1 MEAPANSRAG
11 RPFAVDVLANSVV
24 FLLRR
29 VALLCFGIDF
39 AVDLAANSAVSPPS
53 LAPPPTR
60 RWLHFA
66 TNVNATLLVLLL
78 LLLGCFFP

>member
-1 MEAPANSRAG
+1 MEAPTNSRAG

-29 VALLCFGIDF
+29 VALLCFGIGF
-39 AVDLAANSAVSPPS
+39 AVDLTTNSAVSPPS
-53 LAPPPTR
+53 LAPPRTR

-66 TNVNATLLVLLL
+66 MDVTATLPVLLL